1 MLTIKKEMSMYDF
14 IEEYSGL
21 DNTDFAN
28 EHQALGI
35 IYDSLYSM
43 YGEIEDG
50 FITDYI
56 RFKVQE
62 MDANY
67 FIDQYSHI
75 MDLEE
80 DATDDEKHEA
90 IENCLNDYTFYIGNY
105 EHDGVMYYLFDEF

>member
-1 MLTIKKEMSMYDF
+1 MLTIKKEMSIYDF

-21 DNTDFAN
+21 NNTDFAD
-28 EHQALGI
+28 EHQALAVI
-35 IYDSLYSM
+35 FDCLCSM
-43 YGEIEDG
+43 YEDLEDG

-56 RFKVQE
+56 RYQVQE

-67 FIDQYSHI
+67 FIDQYKHI

-80 DATDDEKHEA
+80 DATDEEKHEA

-105 EHDGVMYYLFDEF
+105 EDDGIIYYLFDEF